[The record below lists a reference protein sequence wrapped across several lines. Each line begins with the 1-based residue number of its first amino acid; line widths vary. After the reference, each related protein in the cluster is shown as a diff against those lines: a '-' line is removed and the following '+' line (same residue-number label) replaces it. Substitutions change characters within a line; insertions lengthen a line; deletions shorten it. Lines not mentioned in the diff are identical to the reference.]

1 MFSFK
6 LIGAFLF
13 AIQSFLGLNILF
25 YIPKCTV
32 VYTRYIADVSDTC
45 LDNTPKD
52 VQLVQNVRNVI
63 IQLLCVQAKN
73 ICP

>member
-32 VYTRYIADVSDTC
+32 VYTRYIADVPDTC
-45 LDNTPKD
+45 LGNTPKD
-52 VQLVQNVRNVI
+52 VQPVQNVCNVV
-63 IQLLCVQAKN
+63 IQLLRIQTKN

>member
-32 VYTRYIADVSDTC
+32 VYTRYIADVPDTC
-45 LDNTPKD
+45 LDNTSEGMH
-52 VQLVQNVRNVI
+52 LVQNVCNVVI
-63 IQLLCVQAKN
+63 ELLCIQTKN
-73 ICP
+73 VCP